1 MNIAIHRRF
10 NAGMTEQFLQNLRL
24 HTALNCPSCVGMAK
38 RVHTKSLDSRLIT
51 KLIQVGIV
59 GAVLVRHPRLE
70 IDEAQIPHNKLRF
83 DTRSPVDILQGL
95 REHWRFFSVGP
106 T

>member
-1 MNIAIHRRF
+1 MNIAIQRRF
-10 NAGMTEQFLQNLRL
+10 YAGMTEQFLQNLWL
-24 HTALNCPSCVGMAK
+24 HTTLNCPSCIGMAK
-38 RVHTKSLDSRLIT
+38 RVHTKSLDSRLIA
-51 KLIQVGIV
+51 KLIQVGII
-59 GAVLVRHPRLE
+59 GAVLVRHPSSE
-70 IDEAQIPHNKLRF
+70 IDEDQISHNKLRF

>member
-1 MNIAIHRRF
+1 MDIAVHRRF
-10 NAGMTEQFLQNLRL
+10 NAGMAEQFLQNLRL
-24 HTALNCPSCVGMAK
+24 HTALNCPSCIGMAK
-38 RVHTKSLDSRLIT
+38 RVHTKSLDSRLIA

-59 GAVLVRHPRLE
+59 GAILVRHPRSE
-70 IDEAQIPHNKLRF
+70 IDETQIPHNKLRF
-83 DTRSPVDILQGL
+83 DTRSPADILQGL